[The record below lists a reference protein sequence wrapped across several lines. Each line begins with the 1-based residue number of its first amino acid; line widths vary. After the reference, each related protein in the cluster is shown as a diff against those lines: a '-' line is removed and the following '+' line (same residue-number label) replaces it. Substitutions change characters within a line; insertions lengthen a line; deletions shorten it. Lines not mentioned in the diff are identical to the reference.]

1 MKICS
6 KQSETCAISLPQ
18 AITTAFLDLSDK
30 NLIEPNI
37 HYILCLQ
44 DFVDLSRYGVF
55 LAFVAIYCGFDDFGQ
70 SEG

>member
-1 MKICS
+1 M
-6 KQSETCAISLPQ
+6 QYLYPQ

-30 NLIEPNI
+30 NLIEPNT

-44 DFVDLSRYGVF
+44 NFADLGKYGVF
-55 LAFVAIYCGFDDFGQ
+55 LALVAIYCGIDDFGQ

>member
-1 MKICS
+1 M
-6 KQSETCAISLPQ
+6 QSLYPQ

-30 NLIEPNI
+30 NLIEPNT

-44 DFVDLSRYGVF
+44 DFVDLGKYGVF
-55 LAFVAIYCGFDDFGQ
+55 LALVAIYCGFDEFGQ